1 MMSIGIECVLFLL
14 APVFLLCIALE
25 AWYCKRKGFTQ
36 IYRWQDSMC
45 NICLSLLHQGS
56 DKLAWFFIIPLYQ
69 FVYDHYRLFTFSN
82 TIGSFIALFLLQDF
96 FYYWFHRASH
106 RIRWLWAAHSVHHSS
121 TYMNLSTA
129 FRQSFMY
136 PIAGMWIFWLPI
148 VWLGFSPNHVL
159 AIVLFN
165 LAFQFFVHTQIV
177 PKLGR
182 LEWLLNTPSIHR
194 SHHARNARYIDHNY
208 AGVLVI
214 WDRLFG
220 TYVEEYDE
228 EPCAYGTVKP
238 VISANPLIVSL
249 IEWYDMFAELI
260 RAQSF
265 RQRLMILFGP
275 PEAAETLT
283 TSTEREGNAHDIK
296 HM

>member
-1 MMSIGIECVLFLL
+1 M
-14 APVFLLCIALE
+14 
-25 AWYCKRKGFTQ
+25 
-36 IYRWQDSMC
+36 
-45 NICLSLLHQGS
+45 
-56 DKLAWFFIIPLYQ
+56 
-69 FVYDHYRLFTFSN
+69 
-82 TIGSFIALFLLQDF
+82 
-96 FYYWFHRASH
+96 
-106 RIRWLWAAHSVHHSS
+106 
-121 TYMNLSTA
+121 
-129 FRQSFMY
+129 
-136 PIAGMWIFWLPI
+136 
-148 VWLGFSPNHVL
+148 
-159 AIVLFN
+159 
-165 LAFQFFVHTQIV
+165 
-177 PKLGR
+177 
-182 LEWLLNTPSIHR
+182 LNTPSIHR